1 MSSSR
6 TGALRDLTL
15 STFPIEPR
23 WGLPWRPWYERYPTG
38 VPRGLT
44 YPPLRAEQLLL
55 SAAQRFPDR
64 HAIWYYRTTWTYREL
79 LERVKQAATNFSQL
93 GVRPGDRVLMA
104 LPNCPEFVAAWFALH
119 WLGAQVVP
127 ANPLYSVNDL
137 VHLAKLTQVRAVIA
151 LDLRVAPV
159 LEMTRHFA
167 PPLLIVASLQSHLPL
182 KLRLLYRIKNLLS
195 ARIRGNERTRVLP
208 FEDLYKPTC
217 SILPEPQLTDVEL
230 PAVLQ
235 PTGGTTGVPKVAL
248 LSHRNLQ
255 ANVAQIHVWSGLKPA
270 EDVVLGVLPFFHVF
284 GSTLALLCPIAGG
297 ATICLQARFDP
308 KSVWKVIE
316 KCRPTIAPMVPFMF
330 QSLNELMR
338 ERNCNLQGIRMCLS
352 GASGLDGDLRK
363 EFEERTGSIISEGY
377 GLSEASPVTHSNPP
391 DSSARSGSIGLP
403 LPDTYAKIMDVQ
415 TGERE
420 LAPGEVGELVVRGP
434 QVMSGYLNNP
444 EETADMLRDGWLF
457 TGDLARMDE
466 DGYFTL
472 VDRKKDMIKSG
483 GLNVFPS
490 EVERVLATHPS
501 VKECAVVGAPD
512 RLFGERVVGYVV
524 AQHGSHLMAEQLRA
538 HCRCQL
544 ASYKVPRNIE
554 FCEKLPTTFLGK
566 LRRVDL
572 RARAAAN
579 GHPINGMPINGNG
592 TPVNGSHKNNST
604 EITAN
609 RVEKEICPKP

>member
-1 MSSSR
+1 MLL
-6 TGALRDLTL
+6 GA
-15 STFPIEPR
+15 SE
-23 WGLPWRPWYERYPTG
+23 
-38 VPRGLT
+38 
-44 YPPLRAEQLLL
+44 
-55 SAAQRFPDR
+55 RFPDR
-64 HAIWYYRTTWTYREL
+64 DAIWYYRTLWTYREL
-79 LERVKQAATNFSQL
+79 FERVKQVATNLQEL
-93 GVRPGDRVLMA
+93 GIRPGDRVLMA

-127 ANPLYSVNDL
+127 ANPLYSANDL
-137 VHLAKLTQVRAVIA
+137 VHLAELTRVRAVIA

-159 LEMTRHFA
+159 LEMTRHY
-167 PPLLIVASLQSHLPL
+167 PTPLLIVASLQSHLPL

-195 ARIRGNERTRVLP
+195 GRIRSDGTCVLP
-208 FEDLYKPTC
+208 FEQLYKP
-217 SILPEPQLTDVEL
+217 SSSVIAAPLLSDANL

-235 PTGGTTGVPKVAL
+235 PTGGTTGIPKVAML
-248 LSHRNLQ
+248 THRNLQ

-270 EDVVLGVLPFFHVF
+270 EDVVLSVLPFFHVF

-316 KCRPTIAPMVPFMF
+316 TCRPTVAPMVPFMF
-330 QSLNELMR
+330 ASLNELMKQR
-338 ERNCNLQGIRMCLS
+338 KRNLGGIRMCLS
-352 GASGLDGDLRK
+352 GASSLDGDLRR
-363 EFEERTGSIISEGY
+363 EFEQRTGSIIAEGY

-403 LPDTYAKIMDVQ
+403 LPDTYAKIMDVE

-420 LAPGEVGELVVRGP
+420 LAPGEVGELAVRGP
-434 QVMSGYLNNP
+434 QVMAGYLDNP
-444 EETADMLRDGWLF
+444 TETADMLRDGWLF

-524 AQHGSHLMAEQLRA
+524 AQHGTHLMAEQLRA

-554 FCEKLPTTFLGK
+554 FCDKLPTTFLGK

-572 RARAAAN
+572 RARAAC
-579 GHPINGMPINGNG
+579 NGNSNG
-592 TPVNGSHKNNST
+592 TAKHST
-604 EITAN
+604 KEATAI
-609 RVEKEICPKP
+609 RVEKETCPKP

>member
-1 MSSSR
+1 MSSCR
-6 TGALRDLTL
+6 TTATALRDLSL

-44 YPPLRAEQLLL
+44 YAPRRAEQLLL
-55 SAAQRFPDR
+55 EPAQRFPDR
-64 HAIWYYRTTWTYREL
+64 QAIWYYRTLWTYGEL
-79 LERVKQAATNFSQL
+79 IERVKQVAANLQEL
-93 GVRPGDRVLMA
+93 GIRSGDRVLMA

-127 ANPLYSVNDL
+127 ANPLYSSNDL
-137 VHLAKLTQVRAVIA
+137 VHLAKLTRVQAVMA

-159 LEMTRHFA
+159 LELTRNY
-167 PPLLIVASLQSHLPL
+167 PIPLLIVASLQSHLPL
-182 KLRLLYRIKNLLS
+182 KLRMLYRIKNLVS
-195 ARIRGNERTRVLP
+195 GRIRPEARTRVVF
-208 FEDLYKPTC
+208 FEELYKSAAPAIAAPLL
-217 SILPEPQLTDVEL
+217 SGADL

-235 PTGGTTGVPKVAL
+235 PTGGTTGVPKVAIL
-248 LSHRNLQ
+248 THRNLQ
-255 ANVAQIHVWSGLKPA
+255 ANVAQLHVWSGLKPA
-270 EDVVLGVLPFFHVF
+270 QDVVLGVLPFFHVF

-308 KSVWKVIE
+308 ASVWKVIE
-316 KCRPTIAPMVPFMF
+316 KCRPTVMPMVPFMF
-330 QSLNELMR
+330 ASLNELMR
-338 ERNCNLQGIRMCLS
+338 QRKRNLDGIRLCLS
-352 GASGLDGDLRK
+352 GASALDGELRS
-363 EFEERTGSIISEGY
+363 EFEQRTESVIAEGY

-391 DSSARSGSIGLP
+391 DAGARSGSIGLP
-403 LPDTYAKIMDVQ
+403 LPDTYAKVMDVE

-420 LAPGEVGELVVRGP
+420 LAPGEVGELVVQGP
-434 QVMSGYLNNP
+434 QVMAGYLDNP
-444 EETADMLRDGWLF
+444 EETADMLRDGWLY
-457 TGDLARMDE
+457 TGDLACMSE

-501 VKECAVVGAPD
+501 VRECAVVGAPD
-512 RLFGERVVGYVV
+512 KLFGERVVGYVV
-524 AQHGSHLMAEQLRA
+524 AQNGTHLAVEQLRA

-544 ASYKVPRNIE
+544 AAYKVPRNIE

-572 RARAAAN
+572 RVQAASN
-579 GHPINGMPINGNG
+579 GKHNDKLNGTHNGNSKELTG
-592 TPVNGSHKNNST
+592 CS
-604 EITAN
+604 
-609 RVEKEICPKP
+609 VEKETCPKP